1 MQEDAHLARVGLE
14 GDPEAAV
21 FAVFDGHCG
30 NEVSRF
36 AARYLVS

>member
-1 MQEDAHLARVGLE
+1 MQEDAHLARMGLE
-14 GDPEAAV
+14 GDPDAAI